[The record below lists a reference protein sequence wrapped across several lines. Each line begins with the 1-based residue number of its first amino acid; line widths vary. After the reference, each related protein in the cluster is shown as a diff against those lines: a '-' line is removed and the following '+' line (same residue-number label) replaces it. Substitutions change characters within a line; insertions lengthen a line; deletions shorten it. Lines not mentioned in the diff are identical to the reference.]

1 MVRALPNLPHIP
13 APLPIFQ
20 STVVVARHRIEPQ
33 KHRDAAS
40 HPLGAPRYP
49 LRVWDLKPHVTDE
62 GEFRPQ
68 PEGHGGVG
76 ALRQSEEERYLP
88 C

>member
-1 MVRALPNLPHIP
+1 MIRALPNIPHPHPAIP
-13 APLPIFQ
+13 ISPH
-20 STVVVARHRIEPQ
+20 TVVVARHRVEPK

-40 HPLGAPRYP
+40 HPLGAPRHP
-49 LRVWDLKPHVTDE
+49 LCAWDLKPHVADE

-68 PEGHGGVG
+68 PEGRGGVG

-88 C
+88 R